1 MVRTPDAGRFEFRL
15 ADGAA
20 NPYLLQAAY
29 LAAGLDGIINKTD
42 PGKRTDVDMYAEAH
56 NVKAKQLPLYLIDAI
71 RAFGRNKVM
80 KAALGEEFVA
90 AYVKIKLDEWNDYSQ
105 HLSQWERANTLDC

>member
-29 LAAGLDGIINKTD
+29 LAAGLNGVVNKSA
-42 PGKRTDVDMYAEAH
+42 PGRRNDVDMYAEALK
-56 NVKAKQLPLYLIDAI
+56 VKAKRLPLYLIDAI
-71 RAFGRNKVM
+71 RAFERNKVM

-90 AYVKIKLDEWNDYSQ
+90 AYVKIKLDEWNDFSQ